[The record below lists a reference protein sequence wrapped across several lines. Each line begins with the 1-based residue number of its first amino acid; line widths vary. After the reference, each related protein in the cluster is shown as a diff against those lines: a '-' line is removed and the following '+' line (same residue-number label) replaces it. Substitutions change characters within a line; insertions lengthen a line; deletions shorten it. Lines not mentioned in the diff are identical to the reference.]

1 MIMLPLANKKVLLLQ
16 ILLFICVSLAFGWL
30 VIKDFYDPLMGVG
43 DEEQWEYVGFYL
55 AKNIKFTPLLQL
67 NLVNNQVGYPYGT
80 NSVFQPWGFER
91 DIFYAIAYSF
101 FGMGPWIQIYYFTS
115 VLVTAIGTFFLLLP
129 DYGLVR
135 SSGAG
140 FLVSFFNFY
149 AIHKYPH
156 HLSISVVHWTVL
168 SVIADF
174 LIVKRVTLKQRVSLR
189 FILVRACFLV
199 LSLSQELGYIA
210 GFALMSFTISITFI
224 AAILSYRYFN
234 AKQKFIKLFQ
244 DAVLS
249 YRSEFLAYAFI
260 SLFLLGIFVI
270 ATYIYLPLVFQIAR
284 EAKSFDFTG
293 VPKGAWWTHPLR
305 LLIPYLPGLNPGL
318 PFFEK
323 LFEDLPEGLGAGS
336 PGLFLLILGAVGL
349 WQERKQITIFIPL
362 LTVFLLCLFYNP
374 EEFATLKIFPWFS
387 FNRVGGRVTVIYP
400 VILVLFSLGISFD
413 KLRLPRR
420 RLLCGL
426 LISLACVE
434 LYTSYSF
441 KQAYQP
447 YSLNKNF
454 LTYMNYVKNQPGEAV
469 LDWPFCVS
477 GGNGVGALEGF
488 CPYFNLYSIHAMR
501 RFHEKKVIGQ
511 NFGRLHPSQV
521 EPYIQAGW
529 TQLFVPDNP
538 GLLKGSHQS
547 RCFNSQEWSFFKDF
561 YTLNDFAGINLYVDI
576 LPENCAN
583 EFYKHFG
590 RPAVETKLPSLT
602 RVVFIPKS
610 QEMKNNVNPVLGVSL
625 KFKPILELSE
635 SDLIQ
640 NIKPSSLKLSGL
652 NEIDKDAL
660 GKNIGRWAFGPESK
674 LEFNLSATQLLEL
687 GIKFNT
693 PIDNQKVE
701 IEINGEKVDKIAN
714 IKNGE
719 MIERHLKFKGIK
731 GSNTVIFR
739 YEDWNQHKTAFA
751 PKDKRSFAIY
761 FTDLAIKN
769 LE

>member
-1 MIMLPLANKKVLLLQ
+1 MVILPFANKKKLLLL

-30 VIKDFYDPLMGVG
+30 VIKDFYDPLTGVG
-43 DEEQWEYVGFYL
+43 DEEQWEYAGFYL
-55 AKNIKFTPLLQL
+55 AKNIKFIPLLQL
-67 NLVNNQVGYPYGT
+67 NLVNNEVGYPYGT

-91 DIFYAIAYSF
+91 DIFYAIFYSF
-101 FGMGPWIQIYYFTS
+101 FGMGPWIQIYYFTT
-115 VLVTAIGTFFLLLP
+115 VLITTIGTFLLLLP
-129 DYGLVR
+129 DYGLAR

-168 SVIADF
+168 SLIADF
-174 LIVKRVTLKQRVSLR
+174 LIVKRVTLKQPVSLR
-189 FILVRACFLV
+189 FILVRACLLV

-210 GFALMSFTISITFI
+210 GFALMSFTVSIIFI
-224 AAILSYRYFN
+224 GTILSYRYFK
-234 AKQKFIKLFQ
+234 AKHKFIKLFQ
-244 DAVLS
+244 GAVAS
-249 YRSEFLAYAFI
+249 YKTEFITYPFI
-260 SLFLLGIFVI
+260 SLFLLGIFVV
-270 ATYIYLPLVFQIAR
+270 ASYIYLPLVLQIAR

-293 VPKGAWWTHPLR
+293 IPKGAWWTHPLR
-305 LLIPYLPGLNPGL
+305 LLIPYLPGLNPEL

-323 LFEDLPEGLGAGS
+323 FFRDSPEGLGAGS
-336 PGLFLLILGAVGL
+336 PGWFLLILGSVGL
-349 WQERKQITIFIPL
+349 WQARKQIIIFIPL
-362 LTVFLLCLFYNP
+362 LTIFLLCLFYNP
-374 EEFATLKIFPWFS
+374 EGFATLKIFPWFS

-400 VILVLFSLGISFD
+400 VILVLFALGISFE
-413 KLRLPRR
+413 KLRLSRR
-420 RLLCGL
+420 RLLSGL
-426 LISLACVE
+426 LVSLACVE

-441 KQAYQP
+441 KEVYQP
-447 YSLNKNF
+447 HSLNKDF
-454 LTYMNYVKNQPGEAV
+454 LAYMNYVKNQPGEAV

-477 GGNGVGALEGF
+477 GGNGVGAQEGF

-529 TQLFVPDNP
+529 DQLFVPDNP
-538 GLLKGSHQS
+538 EPLKASRQS
-547 RCFNSQEWSFFKDF
+547 RCFNSQEWSFFRDF
-561 YTLNDFAGINLYVDI
+561 YTLNDFAGINLYVDF
-576 LPENCAN
+576 LPENCAQ
-583 EFYKHFG
+583 EFYTRFG
-590 RPAVETKLPSLT
+590 NPAVETRLPSET
-602 RVVFIPKS
+602 QVKFIPKS
-610 QEMKNNVNPVLGVSL
+610 PDMRKSIDLVGGALLKLEPTLDLSEASLTQSIKPYGL
-625 KFKPILELSE
+625 KFT
-635 SDLIQ
+635 
-640 NIKPSSLKLSGL
+640 GL
-652 NEIDKDAL
+652 NVLDKDNL
-660 GKNIGRWAFGPESK
+660 GNNLGRWAFGPESK

-687 GIKFNT
+687 VIKFNT

-719 MIERHLKFKGIK
+719 MMERRLKFQGIK
-731 GSNTVIFR
+731 GSNRVIFR

-751 PKDKRSFAIY
+751 PKDRRHFAIY